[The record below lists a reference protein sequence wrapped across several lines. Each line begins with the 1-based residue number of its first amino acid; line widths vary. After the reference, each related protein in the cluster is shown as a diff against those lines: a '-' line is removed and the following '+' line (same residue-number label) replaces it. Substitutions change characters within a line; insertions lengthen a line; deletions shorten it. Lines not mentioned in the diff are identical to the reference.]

1 MKIIFCKLRGWSVI
15 RLMVAAQYK
24 IIEHFKQDKGSK
36 TCASFPQLNS
46 QNTFVQSL
54 PGLALLSSWLL
65 QGCPLLTS
73 NEFFDVLP
81 MLVVV
86 P

>member
-1 MKIIFCKLRGWSVI
+1 MKIMFCKLRGWSVI

-46 QNTFVQSL
+46 RNHHHHHPNCIILIYYHAKCGDCSFKIGRVM
-54 PGLALLSSWLL
+54 AI
-65 QGCPLLTS
+65 
-73 NEFFDVLP
+73 
-81 MLVVV
+81 
-86 P
+86 